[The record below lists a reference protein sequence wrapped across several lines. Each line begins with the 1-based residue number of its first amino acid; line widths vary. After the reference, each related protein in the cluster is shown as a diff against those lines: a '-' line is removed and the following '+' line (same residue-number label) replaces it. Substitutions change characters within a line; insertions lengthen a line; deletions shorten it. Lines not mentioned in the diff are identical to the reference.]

1 MNQKG
6 AILPTVIMFV
16 ALLLLLA
23 LGTITIY
30 QGQMRQLMILN
41 QHYEAKSLM
50 LIAKKQL
57 EIERGAIKREVK
69 AMKLEYSTGD
79 VTIKQGQV
87 GEFQFFVK
95 LQNDYILEDVFT
107 LSDLPLKVDTSEMNS
122 EIISP

>member
-57 EIERGAIKREVK
+57 EIKRGAIKREVK

-79 VTIKQGQV
+79 VTIKQGQI
-87 GEFQFFVK
+87 GGFQFFVK

-107 LSDLPLKVDTSEMNS
+107 LSDLQLKVDTSEMNS

>member
-57 EIERGAIKREVK
+57 ETKRGAVKREVK

-107 LSDLPLKVDTSEMNS
+107 LSDLPLKLDTSEMNS

>member
-57 EIERGAIKREVK
+57 EIKRGAVKREVK

-107 LSDLPLKVDTSEMNS
+107 LSDLPLKVHTSEVNS

>member
-57 EIERGAIKREVK
+57 EIKRGAIKREVK
-69 AMKLEYSTGD
+69 EMKLEYSTGD

>member
-50 LIAKKQL
+50 HTAKKQL
-57 EIERGAIKREVK
+57 EIKIGATKREIK
-69 AMKLEYSTGD
+69 AMKLEFSTGY
-79 VTIKQGQV
+79 VTIKQEQV
-87 GEFQFFVK
+87 GKFQFVVK
-95 LQNDYILEDVFT
+95 LKNNYALEEVFS
-107 LSDLPLKVDTSEMNS
+107 LSDLHLEAGTSEINS